1 MFEIVIT
8 IGAISALANF
18 LLQSFW
24 FYSTVHKPKGT
35 SSEHKGIYSGTT
47 AQLKV
52 KPKVVRKTNLDEI
65 REDTKRQ
72 LDELKELEKPYKV
85 EPSA

>member
-24 FYSTVHKPKGT
+24 FYSTVHKPKGN

-52 KPKVVRKTNLDEI
+52 KPKVVRKTNLDELVKEI
-65 REDTKRQ
+65 EKTK
-72 LDELKELEKPYKV
+72 DPYKV